1 MLASGCQLKITISS
15 PCVMLK
21 YFSLLSGSDVRVKQF
36 MHWHIPMSANESR
49 IQKRVL

>member
-21 YFSLLSGSDVRVKQF
+21 YFSLLSGSEVRVKQF
-36 MHWHIPMSANESR
+36 MHWHMPIRLNESR
-49 IQKRVL
+49 IQNRVR